1 MAMLIAVYKTPA
13 DAAAF
18 DRYYYSTHVPLAKT
32 IPGLRSYDVSNGP
45 VGLPKEPGSVHLVAL
60 LGFDSLAALGQ
71 AMESPQGEATGKD
84 LANFASGGVEL
95 MVFDTKP
102 V

>member
-1 MAMLIAVYKTPA
+1 MAMLIAVYKTPK

-18 DRYYYSTHVPLAKT
+18 DRYYQSTHVPLAKT
-32 IPGLRSYDVSNGP
+32 IPALRSYDVSNGP
-45 VGLPKEPGSVHLVAL
+45 VGLPKEPGGVHLVAL
-60 LGFDSLAALGQ
+60 LGFHSLAALGQ
-71 AMESPQGEATGKD
+71 ALDSREGEAAAKD